1 MNSESTGQATTHPED
16 LARILAEPYAF
27 ALVTWP
33 AVVGLLAPL
42 PEAWSAWLMG
52 GLGLW
57 LGAMQLAAYSRG
69 AGFGNVMLAT
79 SAVVALACLSHPSPW
94 ALAWLPALLIGL
106 NAAQRVRLGSP
117 GRSSARPDAGLEK
130 A

>member
-1 MNSESTGQATTHPED
+1 MNMPDPAATIPDRTN
-16 LARILAEPYAF
+16 LLNVLAEPFAF

-33 AVVGLLAPL
+33 AVVGLMAPL
-42 PEAWSAWLMG
+42 PEAWSAWLMA

-57 LGAMQLAAYSRG
+57 LAAMQLAAYSRG
-69 AGFGNVMLAT
+69 IGFGNVMLAT

-106 NAAQRVRLGSP
+106 HAAQRARLASRGQP
-117 GRSSARPDAGLEK
+117 SATAGLEK